1 MKSKRNLVL
10 GILITLILV
19 GCSVSE
25 MIEKRYYIFDYN
37 DINER
42 SDLFRET
49 PLPYSVL
56 VQNARIAQTYTRKQ
70 IVKRHYGPEIRYINY
85 NLWGIR
91 LQDAVPDLFST
102 RLEKYGIFESVNRD
116 MLVESPDYQIIIT
129 VNNIEIYETTFLS
142 EAHLNIGFSLVNMQ
156 EDAKDCPIVD
166 MSYRID
172 RTSRIERDD
181 VETFVQKINDMILQ
195 ESNNFIV
202 KILNKFTG
210 FQEVS
215 QAEERITSNYQP
227 IDYSAEAL
235 GDNLS
240 GDEGGIGL
248 LYFPNLSGADNEP
261 YYYVKDKNGDNYK
274 MARMGEELPLPEGTY
289 NVEYGSLH
297 GAKGMSQRVEV
308 KPRWRYNVDPDWG
321 CLIVDVMNE
330 QRNYAKVSYT
340 IYDNGDGFD
349 YGIEYPADVNLGE
362 KSTVWVL
369 KPGTY
374 KITLNS
380 GSFNTYRDFTTIEV
394 LKGYCQRLSLIVEED
409 ETSGLYSLIGAGVI
423 NEEDYQ
429 KKDTN
434 WNLSSAI
441 HVNIN
446 LNTDNSE
453 NQNDTKL
460 TINMNAQLDNSA
472 YYENGRLKYSFKNL
486 IETGTNKDEDFEQ
499 FRVDLDDFDAKN
511 TVIYNVFSAFGLY
524 GRFDLNTHFF
534 PVQVYDV
541 NYIKIKTDS
550 TFIDSLSNVNSL
562 ETSPSFYPMTLKEG
576 FGLNFQF
583 LNTARS
589 DMNLRVGL
597 GARQDLRKDVYSY
610 SSEWTDSLSVPEIT
624 YKVYKEEE
632 SSYYEG
638 IEASIVGDL
647 LILGNINYSI
657 TADFLFPFAA
667 DKNYTMDIENILN
680 VKLFKYI
687 SLDYRLKFYT
697 RESSTLKDYIS
708 TQQSLFLRFTYLL
721 R

>member
-1 MKSKRNLVL
+1 MKNSRIIFLVIMIS
-10 GILITLILV
+10 ILLV

-37 DINER
+37 DNNER
-42 SDLFRET
+42 TDLFQDT
-49 PLPYSVL
+49 PLPYSVMI
-56 VQNARIAQTYTRKQ
+56 QDARISQTYTRKQ
-70 IVKRHYGPEIRYINY
+70 IVKRHYGPQIRYMNY

-91 LQDAVPDLFST
+91 LQDAIPDLFST
-102 RLEKYGIFESVNRD
+102 RLEKYDVFESINRD
-116 MLVESPDYQIIIT
+116 MLVDNPDYQIIVTI
-129 VNNIEIYETTFLS
+129 NNLEIYETAFLS
-142 EAHLNIGFSLVNMQ
+142 EAHLNIEFSMVNML
-156 EDAKDCPIVD
+156 EGSKDCPDVD
-166 MSYRID
+166 INYSID
-172 RTSRIERDD
+172 RTARIEQDD
-181 VETFVQKINDMILQ
+181 VEDFVQKVNDMILQ

-202 KILNKFTG
+202 KILNKFTN
-210 FQEVS
+210 FQEES
-215 QAEERITSNYQP
+215 QAEESLTSKYDQ
-227 IDYSAEAL
+227 IDYSAQVL
-235 GDNLS
+235 GDS
-240 GDEGGIGL
+240 TTVEDGGIGL
-248 LYFPNLSGADNEP
+248 VYFPNLSGEDNEP
-261 YYYVKDKNGDNYK
+261 YYYVKDKNGDNLK
-274 MARMGEELPLPEGTY
+274 MAHMGVEVPLPEGTY
-289 NVEYGSLH
+289 NVEYGSQQGSH
-297 GAKGMSQRVEV
+297 GMSQRIDV
-308 KPRWRYNVDPDWG
+308 KPRWRYNVEPDWG
-321 CLIVDVMNE
+321 CLIVDVMDE

-340 IYDNGDGFD
+340 IYDNADGFD
-349 YGIEYPADVNLGE
+349 YGIDYPADVNLGE

-374 KITLNS
+374 KVTLNNE
-380 GSFNTYRDFTTIEV
+380 SFNTYRDFTTIEV
-394 LKGYCQRLSLIVEED
+394 LKGYAQRLSLIVEE
-409 ETSGLYSLIGAGVI
+409 EENSGLYTLIGAGVI
-423 NEEDYQ
+423 NEEDDSR
-429 KKDTN
+429 KNSN

-453 NQNDTKL
+453 NKEDTQL
-460 TINMNAQLDNSA
+460 SINMNAQLDNSA
-472 YYENGRLKYSFKNL
+472 YYEKGRLKYSLKNL
-486 IETGTNKDEDFEQ
+486 IEIGTNKDEDYDQ
-499 FRVDLDDFDAKN
+499 FRVDLDDFDVKN

-541 NYIKIKTDS
+541 NYIKNKTDG
-550 TFIDSLSNVNSL
+550 TFVDSLSNVNSV
-562 ETSPSFYPMTLKEG
+562 ETSPSFFPMTLKEG

-597 GARQDLRKDVYSY
+597 GARQDIRQNVYSY
-610 SSEWTDSLSVPEIT
+610 SSDWTNPTTGIT
-624 YKVYKEEE
+624 YVLYTEEE

-638 IEASIVGDL
+638 IEASMVGDL
-647 LILGNINYSI
+647 QILGNINYSL

-697 RESSTLKDYIS
+697 RESDALEDYIS